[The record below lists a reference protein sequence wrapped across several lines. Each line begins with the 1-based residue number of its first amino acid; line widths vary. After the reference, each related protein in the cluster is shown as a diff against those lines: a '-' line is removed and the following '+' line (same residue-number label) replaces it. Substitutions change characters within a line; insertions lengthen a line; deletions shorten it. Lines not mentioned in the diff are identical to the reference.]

1 MEKSKQHIQLP
12 NNMTKNSVL
21 NAKDI
26 LIYLYIKSY
35 ANKNTLEAYPSLETL
50 HQRSGAAINTIR
62 GCIQNLVKAG
72 KIEIKKEGRKNIYK
86 FLDFND
92 NFEPFSNEF
101 LDKKDLTFLEKAQL
115 AASQQY
121 MFKENNKG
129 IITYSNRQ
137 LADIINMPESTVR
150 KNLNNLITKG
160 YVEIKEVKDE
170 FTGLVTKQKIYH
182 LTKLEQAIVF
192 ILKNHEDRLTKQEQ
206 ELQQL
211 KDFILNDADTKN
223 RFEEFKKQSTLL

>member
-1 MEKSKQHIQLP
+1 MEETKQHVQLP
-12 NNMTKNSVL
+12 NNMTPELSP
-21 NAKDI
+21 KDL

-35 ANKNTLEAYPSLETL
+35 ANKDTHEAFPSLELL
-50 HQRSGAAINTIR
+50 HQKSGAAINTIR

-86 FLDFND
+86 FLNFKDG
-92 NFEPFSNEF
+92 FEPFSYEF

-115 AASQQY
+115 VASQQF
-121 MFKENNKG
+121 MFKHEG
-129 IITYSNRQ
+129 EGVISYSNRQ

-150 KNLNNLITKG
+150 KNLTSLINKG

-182 LTKLEQAIVF
+182 LNKLEQAIIF
-192 ILKNHEDRLTKQEQ
+192 ILKNHEDRIKENENRLDDYELKLAEQ
-206 ELQQL
+206 AKEIEELKKLLQQ
-211 KDFILNDADTKN
+211 
-223 RFEEFKKQSTLL
+223 